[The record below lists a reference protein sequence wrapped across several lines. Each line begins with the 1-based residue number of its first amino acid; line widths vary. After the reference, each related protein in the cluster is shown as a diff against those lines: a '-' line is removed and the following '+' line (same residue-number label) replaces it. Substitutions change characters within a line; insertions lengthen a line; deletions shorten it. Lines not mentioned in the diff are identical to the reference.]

1 MKKVYRIASLSTD
14 VHEDDYKEGEQLDF
28 VNSWTGHDVLG
39 TAMFKDF
46 ESIADIL
53 KLLNDKYLYIYKDA
67 DNIKN
72 WAIFDDPDL
81 KDEIRFD
88 CDTTVD
94 VNNSVADESDLEAWK
109 KGEKKLYN
117 AHSVLY
123 VNCEYVEYASAD
135 ELTEEAEKLGLE
147 TI

>member
-14 VHEDDYKEGEQLDF
+14 VHEDDYKEGELNF
-28 VNSWTGHDVLG
+28 VNSWSGQDVLG
-39 TAMFKDF
+39 TSMFKEF
-46 ESIADIL
+46 GSITDIL

-72 WAIFDDPDL
+72 WAIFEDPDL
-81 KDEIRFD
+81 TEEIRFD
-88 CDTTVD
+88 CDTMVD

-109 KGEKKLYN
+109 NGKKKLYN
-117 AHSVLY
+117 AHTVLY
-123 VNCEYVEYASAD
+123 VKAEYIECASAS
-135 ELTEEAEKLGLE
+135 ELTEEAKKLGLE

>member
-14 VHEDDYKEGEQLDF
+14 VHEDDYKEGELEH
-28 VNSWTGHDVLG
+28 VNSWSGQDVLG
-39 TAMFKDF
+39 SSMFKEF
-46 ESIADIL
+46 ESIASIL
-53 KLLNDKYLYIYKDA
+53 KLLNDKYLYIYKDV

-81 KDEIRFD
+81 TEEIRFD
-88 CDTTVD
+88 CDTMVD
-94 VNNSVADESDLEAWK
+94 VNNSVADDSDLEEWK

-123 VNCEYVEYASAD
+123 VKAEYIECASAG
-135 ELTEEAEKLGLE
+135 ELTDEAKKLGLE